1 MTTTTIERTAGQQ
14 VIKRWK
20 MHRNA
25 LLELVAVLPESGG
38 SWRPW
43 EGGMTT
49 VELVH
54 HLAFTP
60 DFFFSAIEKRDMI
73 IPPLPATLA
82 EARQLLEELTAEHER
97 KLASYSEADLLKDA
111 TINAFNVTEPIV
123 EVLHRLIGH
132 EAHHKGQ
139 LFVYARMLGA
149 VPPFYADITV

>member
-1 MTTTTIERTAGQQ
+1 MTTELASAQK
-14 VIKRWK
+14 VMKRWK

-43 EGGMTT
+43 DGAMTT

-54 HLAFTP
+54 HLAMTP
-60 DFFFSAIEKRDMI
+60 DFFFSAIEERDMI
-73 IPPLPATLA
+73 VPPVPSTLA
-82 EARQLLEELTAEHER
+82 EARELLNRLTEEHER
-97 KLASYSEADLLKDA
+97 KLASYTEADLRLEA
-111 TINAFNVTEPIV
+111 TIPAFRVTEPIE

-139 LFVYARMLGA
+139 LFVYVRMLGA
-149 VPPFYADITV
+149 VPPFYTDLTV